1 MLNGIDV
8 VERLEQWAAER
19 KFRGEAQG
27 EVCLLGQ
34 SFAHAAIMAS
44 GAHEGNKIL
53 IGKLEQELA
62 VIRGEIFT
70 AYERV
75 GRNLETERKAGV
87 MEDTLETI
95 LQRLGAVNAMN
106 EVRRL
111 QRDHRVMADAL
122 KRIEVREC
130 GCCQCAAAAGNA
142 LTLLTAKGG
151 E

>member
-1 MLNGIDV
+1 
-8 VERLEQWAAER
+8 
-19 KFRGEAQG
+19 
-27 EVCLLGQ
+27 
-34 SFAHAAIMAS
+34 
-44 GAHEGNKIL
+44 
-53 IGKLEQELA
+53 
-62 VIRGEIFT
+62 
-70 AYERV
+70 
-75 GRNLETERKAGV
+75 

-122 KRIEVREC
+122 KRIEGREC

-142 LTLLTAKGG
+142 LALLTAKGG